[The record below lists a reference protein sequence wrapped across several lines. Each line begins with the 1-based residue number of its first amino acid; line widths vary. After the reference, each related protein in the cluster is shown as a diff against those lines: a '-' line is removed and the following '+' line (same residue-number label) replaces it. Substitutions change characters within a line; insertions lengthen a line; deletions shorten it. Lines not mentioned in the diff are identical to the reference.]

1 MKALAMSTLA
11 QRIDHAAVPGYWA
24 VEVRDETAGRGK
36 RYLCHAANN
45 RKAFG
50 MAVRIA
56 GAVHDFRGF
65 TYRWIEEDRLE
76 GGEPQLPAMGV
87 SAKSIYFGEMS
98 ALKVRIAGGIR
109 FERSNEYAFG
119 NDQVAFRALVRTG
132 AVTVDPN
139 AVKFFQNSAT

>member
-11 QRIDHAAVPGYWA
+11 QRIDHAAAPGFWA
-24 VEVRDETAGRGK
+24 VEIRDPTAARGR
-36 RYLCHAANN
+36 RYLCHAENN

-76 GGEPQLPAMGV
+76 GVEPQLPAMGR
-87 SAKSIYFGEMS
+87 YGEVLETEDWDRLMRAHEAS
-98 ALKVRIAGGIR
+98 EA
-109 FERSNEYAFG
+109 
-119 NDQVAFRALVRTG
+119 ALVRRQ
-132 AVTVDPN
+132 AD
-139 AVKFFQNSAT
+139 ATA